1 MTGGGRFG
9 LTALAVALCSLGSPA
24 VAAPATSATITAP
37 SGSPLAG
44 WLRGPIRLGLTDLA
58 ARRQVR
64 LSAVSDAPSTDATF
78 TVQWSVS
85 GSKTSLDLRI
95 VRKVS
100 PCEHE
105 VVVELPI
112 LNPALELFTPTELG
126 NMEFGSLPTHT
137 GTPYG
142 RMAWDDGAC
151 WVLPLVSALD
161 GHKDAGLTVA
171 LPPEPS
177 VPHLVVEWRNARR
190 LLLHMGRRGL
200 GAGADINVRLLFY
213 AHHADYRSA
222 LKAYADDFAAY
233 FRPGLPRGPYEGTFW
248 YHHIHDQPPTD
259 EVENQDARFVWS
271 SFWFTHLGNYLPD
284 GPTWEP
290 YTFANW
296 WALRRPMDDNTIRE
310 YSRDLSRRGIGVF
323 AYFNVTEFGGRGGAG
338 GGGDEAAAL
347 LRERFADALMKDP
360 NGAAIPT
367 WEGAMAM
374 SAAPGLS
381 LFPFLQD
388 QVARHLRRLPELAG
402 FCIDRLDWASTLD
415 YGHDD
420 GRTMVGR
427 RHVADMADAVS
438 AGVQE
443 VVRQAHAAGKRVY
456 VNQFYR
462 LEPLKDV
469 DGYCHENDYLL
480 GLNWL
485 SPFRPVSAWHK
496 STTYATDPLRFEAEM
511 KRRLLWAVFPQMVSR
526 KFPISQQAASEHG
539 AEVVEAYTP
548 LFATL
553 RGMSQ
558 ALEAHCVR
566 ISGANAANLFVAPG
580 GRWVAP
586 VVSRTT
592 FRCASAA
599 TQASP
604 PRLSIRCAGASSI
617 RWGKMVSIGRPPVM
631 LAPIRRNGGV
641 DFLLPGFADAAVV
654 VAGTNAEAAV
664 PAGDPGQPSPV
675 KQEPERR
682 LGRIAAIRSALVVW
696 GSHVGARSGAAWL
709 CAGKSSIRL
718 ADGANRLAI
727 PCRGKAAPVISTI
740 AIRTRDD
747 GSWFVPTAA
756 EMRVQGAD
764 GLWRRAARWDP
775 RAASAT
781 DGYGRTIVLRLAPVT
796 PETIQRSTASLT
808 GTTATGGER
817 PIGASRL
824 LAPSPAGEGV
834 GRWRIDASG
843 APCIWEHPSRDARA
857 LPVGGAE
864 GRAAVCWFGSDAVTL
879 RLAPP
884 DRAPHRIWVY
894 ILDFDH
900 NGREQ
905 TLSVGD
911 EEGALASIRVTKAQ
925 ADAGTWVAWTV
936 TGPVSITAQKLT
948 GYNAVISAVAVE
960 D

>member
-1 MTGGGRFG
+1 MIVARWCGIPAIAAALCLGGGRV
-9 LTALAVALCSLGSPA
+9 L
-24 VAAPATSATITAP
+24 AAPAASAAVVAP
-37 SGSPLAG
+37 GGSGLAR
-44 WLRGPIRLGLTDLA
+44 WLRGPIRLGLTDVATGRRVRLA
-58 ARRQVR
+58 AGTGT
-64 LSAVSDAPSTDATF
+64 PSTDATF
-78 TVQWSVS
+78 TAGWSAVGPKTTLELRVS
-85 GSKTSLDLRI
+85 RN
-95 VRKVS
+95 VS

-105 VVVELPI
+105 LVVDLPI
-112 LNPALELFTPTELG
+112 LNRSLELFTPTELG
-126 NMEFGSLPTHT
+126 GIELGRMPTGT

-142 RMAWDDGAC
+142 RMAWEDGAC
-151 WVLPLVSALD
+151 WVLPLVSAMD
-161 GHKDAGLTVA
+161 KRADAALTVA

-177 VPHLVVEWRNARR
+177 VPHLVVEWQDATR
-190 LLLHMGRRGL
+190 LRLRMARRGL

-213 AHHADYRSA
+213 THRADYRSA
-222 LKAYADDFAAY
+222 LRAYSDDFPAY

-248 YHHIHDQPPTD
+248 YHHIHDQPPPD
-259 EVENQDARFVWS
+259 EVARQDARFVWS

-296 WALRRPMDDNTIRE
+296 WALRKPMDDATIRR
-310 YSRDLSRRGIGVF
+310 YSADLSLRGIGVF

-338 GGGDEAAAL
+338 GGTDEAVKL
-347 LRERFADALMKDP
+347 LRERFADALMKDQ
-360 NGAAIPT
+360 NGAPIPT

-427 RHVADMADAVS
+427 RHAADMADAVS

-443 VVRQAHAAGKRVY
+443 VVGQSHAAGKRVY

-496 STTYATDPLRFEAEM
+496 STTYAADPLRFEAEM

-539 AEVVEAYTP
+539 AEVVEAYAP

-558 ALEAHCVR
+558 SLDAHCVR
-566 ISGANAANLFVAPG
+566 VSGANSANLFVAPG
-580 GRWVAP
+580 GRWAAP
-586 VVSRTT
+586 VVSRAT
-592 FRCASAA
+592 FRCADGGMPTTS
-599 TQASP
+599 
-604 PRLSIRCAGASSI
+604 PRLSIRCAGASAI
-617 RWGKMVSIGRPPVM
+617 RWGRLIAIRRPPVM
-631 LAPIRRNGGV
+631 LRPIHRPGGV
-641 DFLLPGFADAAVV
+641 DFVLPGFTDAAVV
-654 VAGTNAEAAV
+654 EAGSDAGTAVAAAS
-664 PAGDPGQPSPV
+664 PSRPRSTKQQPGL
-675 KQEPERR
+675 R
-682 LGRIAAIRSALVVW
+682 LAPIAATRATLVVW
-696 GSHVGARSGAAWL
+696 GSHVGARSGSAWL
-709 CAGKSSIRL
+709 CAGGSSVRL
-718 ADGANRLAI
+718 ADGANPLVI
-727 PCRGKAAPVISTI
+727 PCRGKPAPAVPII
-740 AIRTRDD
+740 AIRTHDD
-747 GSWFVPTAA
+747 GSWFVPAAA

-764 GLWRRAARWDP
+764 GQWHRVARWNPD
-775 RAASAT
+775 AASSI
-781 DGYGRTIVLRLAPVT
+781 DGYGRTITLRLTPIT
-796 PETIQRSTASLT
+796 PETIRRSAASFVGSTA
-808 GTTATGGER
+808 GGGDR
-817 PIGASRL
+817 PKDASRL
-824 LAPSPAGEGV
+824 LAPSPAGDEP
-834 GRWRIDASG
+834 GRWRLDVG
-843 APCIWEHPSRDARA
+843 GTPCIWQHPSTDARA
-857 LPVGGAE
+857 LPAGGAD
-864 GRAAVCWFGSDAVTL
+864 GRAAVCWFGSEAVTL
-879 RLAPP
+879 RLTPP

-905 TLSVGD
+905 TVSVGD
-911 EEGALASIRVTKAQ
+911 EEGPLSSVRVTKAQ
-925 ADAGTWVAWTV
+925 ADTGTWVEWTV
-936 TGPVSITAQKLT
+936 TGPVTISARKLT
-948 GYNAVISAVAVE
+948 GYNAVISAIAVT